1 MKITTSMIVV
11 GVDGSPESVAAY
23 RFAQHELAQGDR
35 YKSILIVASLTDPLG
50 LGNDDAVDDARAAAM
65 RQHIVEAVGES
76 DLQIEVRSGDPAHV
90 LAEVSDDAGLLVI
103 GKRGHGGFRSL
114 VLGST
119 ASSCLGIAKC
129 PVMVIPSTFENSLTS
144 ELVVGIDGSLSSHR
158 ALAWAIEEA
167 AGRSVNVE
175 LVATWRRP
183 HLWEPVQGS
192 PGHYE
197 ALADHA
203 LEDAMS
209 SLDSKG
215 VLVAT
220 HSIEGHPSE
229 VLLSRSETAG
239 LIVLGNE
246 AHKGGRIH
254 AHATA
259 VEIASHSVCPVVVVP

>member
-1 MKITTSMIVV
+1 MKITASTIVV

-35 YKSILIVASLTDPLG
+35 YKSVVIVASLTDPLG
-50 LGNDDAVDDARAAAM
+50 LGNDDAVDDERAAAM

-76 DLQIEVRSGDPAHV
+76 DLHIEIRSGDPAHV
-90 LAEVSDDAGLLVI
+90 LAEVSDDAGLLVV
-103 GKRGHGGFRSL
+103 GKRGHGGFGNL
-114 VLGST
+114 ILGST

-129 PVMVIPSTFENSLTS
+129 PVMVIPSTFEDSLLS
-144 ELVVGIDGSLSSHR
+144 KLVVGIDGSLSSHR

-167 AGRSVNVE
+167 EERSASVE
-175 LVATWRRP
+175 IIATWRRP

-192 PGHYE
+192 PRHYE
-197 ALADHA
+197 AVADHA

-209 SLDSKG
+209 SLDSKD
-215 VLVAT
+215 VLIAT
-220 HSIEGHPSE
+220 HNIEGHPSE

-259 VEIASHSVCPVVVVP
+259 VEIASHSACPVVVVP